1 VSKARPKRSLL
12 RTLTWMLP
20 GYAFK
25 RWVLAIV
32 FGLSTITLAIAVL
45 FKLQPVRFI
54 LDGVEWLAQL
64 APSHLTG
71 GILLG
76 LGFAS
81 LLWGYN
87 RMRYAMNRVIG
98 EHSWVTK
105 FMDDL
110 YKNHKLSRG
119 PKVVAIGGGTGLST
133 LLRGLKVYTSNITAV
148 VTVGD
153 DGGSSGILREEQKII
168 PPGDIRNCIAAL
180 ASEEELMTELFQY
193 RFEAGTGLGGHSF
206 GNLFLTAMSTI
217 TGDMLKAIKA
227 SSNVLNICGRVLP
240 STLEPI
246 TLVAEMED
254 GSVVR
259 GESQI
264 PEANMRIKKLF
275 CEPIGAKATD
285 EALEAIRTADII
297 IMGPGSLYTS
307 VIPNLL
313 LPEICEAIT
322 FNTKAPK
329 VYVAN
334 IVTQPGETDNMSL
347 KDHVFAIESHA
358 NHAFKF
364 DMIVASSVLPPALVA
379 LYEKHDAPPI
389 EMDDGLLRERGTEVL
404 LRPIVAPMSETNR
417 NLRHNPHKVSRIIM
431 LWFKRRQKKRQ
442 GRTLR
447 SK

>member
-1 VSKARPKRSLL
+1 VSKTRPKRSLI

-32 FGLSTITLAIAVL
+32 FGFTTITLGIAVL
-45 FKLQPVRFI
+45 FKLQPIRFI

-64 APSHLTG
+64 APSQLTG
-71 GILLG
+71 GVLLG
-76 LGFAS
+76 LGMAA
-81 LLWGYN
+81 LLWGYS

-98 EHSWVTK
+98 GHSWVSK

-110 YKNHKLSRG
+110 HKNHKLSRG

-133 LLRGLKVYTSNITAV
+133 LLRGLKLYTSNITAV

-153 DGGSSGILREEQKII
+153 DGGSSGILREEQNII

-180 ASEEELMTELFQY
+180 ASEEALMTELFQY

-217 TGDMLKAIKA
+217 TGDMLMAIKA

-254 GSVVR
+254 GTVVR

-264 PEANMRIKKLF
+264 PEANKRIRTLF
-275 CEPIGAKATD
+275 CEPAGAKATD
-285 EALEAIRTADII
+285 EALDAIRHADII

-313 LPEICEAIT
+313 LPDIREAIS
-322 FNTKAPK
+322 NNRKAPK

-334 IVTQPGETDNMSL
+334 IVTQPGETDDMSL

-364 DMIVASSVLPPALVA
+364 DMVVASSVLPPALVA
-379 LYEKHDAPPI
+379 LYQKHDAPPI
-389 EMDDGLLRERGTEVL
+389 VMDEELLRERGTEVL

-417 NLRHNPHKVSRIIM
+417 NLRHNPNKVSRIIM
-431 LWFKRRQKKRQ
+431 LWFKRRQKKRSK
-442 GRTLR
+442 RLLR
-447 SK
+447 G